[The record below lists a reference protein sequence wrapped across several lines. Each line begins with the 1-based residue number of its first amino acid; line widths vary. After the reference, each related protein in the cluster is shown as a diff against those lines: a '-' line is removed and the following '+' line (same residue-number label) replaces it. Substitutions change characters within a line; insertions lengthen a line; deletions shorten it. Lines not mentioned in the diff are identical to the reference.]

1 MKEWL
6 FRWGPAILIMGLI
19 FTASSTAGSDLPDI
33 GIMDFVAKKGGHLAG
48 YALLGA
54 ASLHG
59 LIWRRTFSRSRLFIA
74 GILVVLYAVSDEWH
88 QSFTPGRHPALTD
101 IVIDSVGGILGIVCV
116 YVFRKRLMFG
126 KKKIADYDCKI

>member
-1 MKEWL
+1 MKQWL

-19 FTASSTAGSDLPDI
+19 FTASSSAGSDIPDF
-33 GIMDFVAKKGGHLAG
+33 GVMDFIAKKGGHLVG

-54 ASLHG
+54 AYLHG
-59 LIWRRTFSRSRLFIA
+59 LIWRRTVSRSRLFIA

-101 IVIDSVGGILGIVCV
+101 IIIDAVGGILGIFCV
-116 YVFRKRLMFG
+116 NNIRKRWMIVKG
-126 KKKIADYDCKI
+126 IN